1 MQLSES
7 IQNIKQQTEEYRKSD
22 EEYNAKLQKELEQ
35 TQFEKIEAEGQAA
48 DKDVK
53 IKTLMKTNLDLQS
66 DIEQLNEALATK
78 EDLEQQLQESSG
90 FVSSL

>member
-1 MQLSES
+1 MQ
-7 IQNIKQQTEEYRKSD
+7 N
-22 EEYNAKLQKELEQ
+22 ELEQ
-35 TQFEKIEAEGQAA
+35 TQFEKIEYEGQAA

-78 EDLEQQLQESSG
+78 EDLEQQLQESSV
-90 FVSSL
+90 FVTSLQNQKD

>member
-1 MQLSES
+1 
-7 IQNIKQQTEEYRKSD
+7 
-22 EEYNAKLQKELEQ
+22 LEQ
-35 TQFEKIEAEGQAA
+35 TQFEKIELEGQAA

-78 EDLEQQLQESSG
+78 EDLE
-90 FVSSL
+90 